1 MELQTRVDIKKG
13 EPLID
18 YHSNLILLGS
28 CFAENIGDKLSYY
41 KFRSSVN
48 PFGILFH
55 AKAIETF
62 LFMATQQEEYAE
74 EDIFFY
80 NEQWHS
86 FDAHSSLSS
95 PDKLELLFNL
105 NNGLINAYQRLK
117 SATHIIITL
126 GTSWVY
132 RLKQLDM
139 IVANCHKVPQK
150 EFDKSLLSVDDN
162 LKSLQTSVALLKSV
176 NPKVKIIFTV
186 SPVRHIKDGS
196 VENTV
201 SKSNLLSAVYNIT
214 KSHEDLDYFP
224 SYEIMMDEL
233 RDYRFYKEDMIHPT
247 SLAVDYI
254 WQKFKD
260 SWISEGS
267 GQMMKNIEDIQK
279 GMAHK
284 PFNPDSE
291 AHKSFLQKLEVKK
304 QDISANY
311 PHIRF

>member
-233 RDYRFYKEDMIHPT
+233 RDYRFYKEDMIHPS

>member
-18 YHSNLILLGS
+18 YHANLILLGS

-233 RDYRFYKEDMIHPT
+233 RDYRFYKEDMIHPS

>member
-162 LKSLQTSVALLKSV
+162 LKSLQNSVALLKSV

-233 RDYRFYKEDMIHPT
+233 RDYRFYKEDMIHPS

-260 SWISEGS
+260 SWISEAS
-267 GQMMKNIEDIQK
+267 EQMMKNIEDIQK

>member
-162 LKSLQTSVALLKSV
+162 LKSIETSVALLKSV
-176 NPKVKIIFTV
+176 NPMVKIIFAV

-233 RDYRFYKEDMIHPT
+233 RDYRFYKEDMIHPS

-260 SWISEGS
+260 SWVSEAS
-267 GQMMKNIEDIQK
+267 EQMMKNIEDIQK

-304 QDISANY
+304 QDISENY

>member
-13 EPLID
+13 ETLID
-18 YHSNLILLGS
+18 YHANLILLGS

-279 GMAHK
+279 GMTHK

>member
-13 EPLID
+13 ESLID

-201 SKSNLLSAVYNIT
+201 SKSNLLIAVYNIT

>member
-13 EPLID
+13 ESLID

-233 RDYRFYKEDMIHPT
+233 RDYRFYKEDMIHPS

>member
-1 MELQTRVDIKKG
+1 MELQTKVSLKKG
-13 EPLID
+13 APTID
-18 YHSNLILLGS
+18 YNANLILLGS
-28 CFAENIGDKLSYY
+28 CFAENIGDKLTHY

-74 EDIFFY
+74 EDVFHY
-80 NEQWHS
+80 NEQWHC

-105 NNGLINAYQRLK
+105 NNGLINSNQRLK
-117 SATHIIITL
+117 SVTHIIITL

-132 RLKQLDM
+132 KLKQLDM

-150 EFDKSLLSVDDN
+150 EFEKSLLSVEDN
-162 LKSLQTSVALLKSV
+162 VKSLQTSVALLKSV

-186 SPVRHIKDGS
+186 SPVRHIKDGA

-201 SKSNLLSAVYNIT
+201 SKSNLLSAVYSIT
-214 KSHEDLDYFP
+214 QGYDDLDYFP
-224 SYEIMMDEL
+224 SYELMMDEL
-233 RDYRFYKEDMIHPT
+233 RDYRFYKEDMIHPS

-254 WQKFKD
+254 WEKFKD
-260 SWISEGS
+260 SWVSETS
-267 GQMMKNIEDIQK
+267 QQMMKNIEDIQK

-284 PFNPDSE
+284 PFNPESE
-291 AHKSFLQKLEVKK
+291 AHKSFLQKLEIKK
-304 QDISANY
+304 QEISTHY
-311 PHIRF
+311 PYIRF